1 MSTTLRTL
9 IVCIFCL
16 ISFEYSAQEKTAF
29 IDLSKNYEA
38 GLSEDNYYQLFQLP
52 LILEQKQ
59 IEEFKVNSLKY
70 KFVKDISV
78 VKTSEKYDV
87 RLLLDKETENISG
100 YFRDYLLSLSI
111 NALIINN
118 EKIKTEELYVFI
130 NTQNKSLIESKSS
143 IEK

>member
-1 MSTTLRTL
+1 MTTTIRTL
-9 IVCIFCL
+9 IICIFCL

-38 GLSEDNYYQLFQLP
+38 GLTEDNYYQLFQLP
-52 LILEQKQ
+52 LILEQQQ

-78 VKTSEKYDV
+78 VKTSEKYDI

-100 YFRDYLLSLSI
+100 YFRDYLLSVSI

-118 EKIKTEELYVFI
+118 VKIKTEELYVFI
-130 NTQNKSLIESKSS
+130 NNQNKNNRESK
-143 IEK
+143 